1 MQTFKLFYLWLLLL
15 PVSLIAQQE
24 VSGTVTDESELPI
37 PGVNILVENTDRGTV
52 TDFDG
57 NYALEVS
64 EGEILV
70 FSYLGYQTK
79 KIAYQGQETLNVSL
93 KTESESLDEV
103 VLVGYGTSTK
113 KELTGSVSALQEKDF
128 TKGNIITPENLIQG
142 RVAGVNVTTGGAPG
156 SGSAIR
162 IRGGGSIS
170 ASNDPLIVIDGLPI
184 SNSNTGGARSI
195 LATINPSD
203 IKSFNILKDAAA
215 TAIYGNR
222 ASGGVIIIETKDGG
236 KEFEV
241 DFNYQMGVYD
251 LPNKIDVFS
260 ADEFRS
266 IVSQQRPNDVSKLGN
281 ANTDWQEE
289 IYRVATSTDQNV
301 SVRGKLFDFLPT
313 RISLGHL
320 DQDGLRRT
328 SNFTRSTASLSLNPS
343 FFDDRLR
350 ISLNAN
356 ASFEDNRFA
365 DGVEGAAI
373 RFDPTQPVRQS
384 DSPFGGFFEYFERPA
399 EGELTRVLGTRN
411 PVASLVQRRN
421 TTEVERY
428 YGNFK
433 IDYRFSFLESL
444 RAVINLGFDDSSG
457 EGSNILSRQS
467 INGEN
472 PFENGSFNGSETNF
486 TNDQR
491 NTLFDAYLVYNE
503 DITDRLNVNVRGGYS
518 YQKFEREGFN
528 SGELRDAN
536 QVDDSN
542 TFVDPDLILIAYFGR
557 AEVKFDQKYILSGSI
572 RRDGTSRFAEGQKWG
587 TFPAASFAWNV
598 TEEEFLNDSEFL
610 SNLKVRAGYGETGQQ
625 NVGSKLF
632 VGPYVQSQPAGQV
645 VIGNQPIRAGFPGPR
660 VDNATWETAKT
671 INVGLDFGFFNERLS
686 ATIDAYTRDTEDLFV
701 NAAVPEGSNFTNEFD
716 QNSGT
721 LNTKGLEIGLNALI
735 AGNNGDKDQFRWNM
749 TYNVTFIDQ
758 EIQALANGQDIRVGG
773 IAGGTGS
780 DIQLLSEGFAPNQ
793 FYVYNQIYDDN
804 GEPIEG
810 AYADLNGDNV
820 INDSDRYLYRK
831 PQADVTMG
839 LQSTMNYKGFDFT
852 FNMRASLGNYVYNNV
867 NSSRAQFS
875 FLQDNAVLGN
885 IPTQV
890 LDTGFQ
896 ERSPDK
902 LLSDIYVE
910 DASFLRI
917 DNVQLGYT
925 FEDFF
930 DTGASLRVFG
940 GVQNLYT
947 FTDYSGLDPE
957 VFGGIDNTIFP
968 RSRTVLLGANVK
980 F

>member
-24 VSGTVTDESELPI
+24 VSGTVTDESGLPI

-70 FSYLGYQTK
+70 FSYLGYQTQK
-79 KIAYQGQETLNVSL
+79 VAYQGQDTLNVSL
-93 KTESESLDEV
+93 KTESESLEEV

-113 KELTGSVSALQEKDF
+113 KELTGSVSSLQEKDF
-128 TKGNIITPENLIQG
+128 TKGNIVTPENLIQG
-142 RVAGVNVTTGGAPG
+142 RAAGVNVTTGGAPG

-162 IRGGGSIS
+162 IRGGGSLD
-170 ASNDPLIVIDGLPI
+170 SNQEPLIVIDGLPL
-184 SNSNTGGARSI
+184 SNSTTGGSRSI
-195 LATINPSD
+195 LSTINPND

-236 KEFEV
+236 KEFKV

-266 IVSQQRPNDVSKLGN
+266 IISEQRPNDVGLLGD

-301 SVRGKLFDFLPT
+301 SVRGKLFDFLPA
-313 RISLGHL
+313 RISLGHR

-350 ISLNAN
+350 VSLNVN
-356 ASFEDNRFA
+356 GSFVDNRFA
-365 DGVEGAAI
+365 DAVEGAAI
-373 RFDPTQPVRQS
+373 RFDPTQPVRQFN
-384 DSPFGGFFEYFERPA
+384 SPFGGFFEYFNRGSDGTINRE
-399 EGELTRVLGTRN
+399 LGTRN

-421 TTEVERY
+421 ESEVERF

-444 RAVINLGFDDSSG
+444 RAVINLGFDDESG
-457 EGSNILSRQS
+457 EGSNVLSRES
-467 INGEN
+467 INGIQYSD
-472 PFENGSFNGSETNF
+472 GSFNGSANNF

-528 SGELRDAN
+528 SGELRDED
-536 QVDDSN
+536 QVDFSN
-542 TFVDPDLILIAYFGR
+542 TFTDPELILIAYFGR

-572 RRDGTSRFAEGQKWG
+572 RRDGTSRFGEGQKWG
-587 TFPAASFAWNV
+587 TFPAASFAYNI
-598 TEEEFLNDSEFL
+598 TEENFLEDSEFL
-610 SNLKVRAGYGETGQQ
+610 SNLKLRAGYGETGQQ
-625 NVGSKLF
+625 EIGPKILGIGS
-632 VGPYVQSQPAGQV
+632 YVQSQPVGQV
-645 VIGNQPIRAGFPGPR
+645 ILGGQPFRAGFPVAR
-660 VDNATWETAKT
+660 NDQATWETAKT
-671 INVGLDFGFFNERLS
+671 INAGIDFGFFNDRLTGS
-686 ATIDAYTRDTEDLFV
+686 VDVYDRDTENLFV
-701 NAAVPEGSNFTNEFD
+701 NAAVPDGSNFTNQID

-721 LNTKGLEIGLNALI
+721 LNTQGLEVSLNALI
-735 AGNNGDKDQFRWNM
+735 ADNNGEKDQLRWDLS
-749 TYNVTFIDQ
+749 YNVTFIDQ
-758 EIQALANGQDIRVGG
+758 EIEELANGQDIRRGG
-773 IAGGTGS
+773 IEGGTGS
-780 DIQLLSEGFAPNQ
+780 NVQLLREGFAPNQ
-793 FYVYNQIYDDN
+793 FFVFNQVYDN
-804 GEPIEG
+804 NGQPIEG
-810 AYADLNGDNV
+810 AYADLNGDNI
-820 INDSDRYLYRK
+820 INDDDRYLYRK

-839 LQSTMNYKGFDFT
+839 LQSSMNYQGFDFT
-852 FNMRASLGNYVYNNV
+852 FNMRASLGNYLYNNV
-867 NSSRAQFS
+867 NSARAQFD
-875 FLQDNAVLGN
+875 LLRDNAVLGN

-890 LDTGFQ
+890 LETRFDRTA
-896 ERSPDK
+896 DV
-902 LLSDIYVE
+902 LLSDLYIE

-930 DTGASLRVFG
+930 NQGESLRIYG
-940 GVQNLYT
+940 GVQNVYT

-968 RSRTVLLGANVK
+968 RARTVLLGANVK